1 MHNAR
6 IASWKRSDTTGRPL
20 ASTCTLTSRVRV
32 RVGEGES
39 EALTLVPLASME
51 CVDTLEYADALQEY
65 FDKTSPYGT
74 PSIDQRGVLAQRER

>member
-1 MHNAR
+1 
-6 IASWKRSDTTGRPL
+6 
-20 ASTCTLTSRVRV
+20 
-32 RVGEGES
+32 VGEGES